1 MALSLDDKLLGEKVH
16 YYCSSDEGEDD
27 DEEID
32 GREDDEQISRGSIR
46 EAAAWSHDEIQ
57 AENNGIVTNTGP
69 KGVIKDWREYKRLET
84 EKRIGQE
91 KEKRQLANKLSMT
104 CRSHLNDEEEKDADE
119 KFLEELE
126 DFEDEFLKEY
136 RLKRLEEMRKALENI
151 PKFGKLVPL
160 TPQNFLEEIDGEN
173 PGVTVLVHIYEKQ
186 VPACEAMNGCLSCL
200 ASEYPTVKFCKLS
213 AVDARMSFKFSK
225 QGVPAL
231 LVYKDKMLIANFVK
245 LDQEF
250 GDDFYANDVE
260 SFLQEH
266 SLLPNKDSLHVIRDK
281 TTGECRGA
289 LPADDDSGSDFDI
302 D

>member
-16 YYCSSDEGEDD
+16 YYCSSDEGEG
-27 DEEID
+27 DEEND
-32 GREDDEQISRGSIR
+32 ERQDDEQLCEGSIR
-46 EAAAWSHDEIQ
+46 ESVAWDHQEVQ
-57 AENNGIVTNTGP
+57 AESNGIVTNTGP

-84 EKRIGQE
+84 EKRIAQE

-104 CRSHLNDEEEKDADE
+104 CRSHLNDEEEKDADAR
-119 KFLEELE
+119 FLEQLE

-151 PKFGKLVPL
+151 PKFGKLIAL
-160 TPQNFLEEIDGEN
+160 TTQNFLEEIDGEN
-173 PGVTVLVHIYEKQ
+173 PGVTILVHIYEKH
-186 VPACEAMNGCLSCL
+186 VAACEAMNGCLSCL
-200 ASEYPTVKFCKLS
+200 AGEYPTVKFCKIS
-213 AVDARMSFKFSK
+213 ALDAKMSFKFAEK
-225 QGVPAL
+225 GVPAL

-245 LDQEF
+245 LGQEF

-266 SLLPNKDSLHVIRDK
+266 SLLPNKDSMAVIRDK
-281 TTGECRGA
+281 TTGEIRGP
-289 LPADDDSGSDFDI
+289 LPQDDDSGSDFDI